1 MIAPLAVVGENET
14 LGLFL
19 LPNPQADDPVD
30 RFDYDEAQY
39 HRPDDHRGD
48 TGELDSKLF
57 TEAGFAEPHTAEHF
71 GAEDRS
77 QRSAHD
83 AAGFVDRDDVE
94 RVVDF
99 EPHAAPAGKE
109 TMCVVRASALK
120 AAGRAAL
127 ASMFNHSPKWPRC
140 RILFYSIFIGTSPP
154 S

>member
-14 LGLFL
+14 LGFFL
-19 LPNPQADDPVD
+19 LTEVD
-30 RFDYDEAQY
+30 
-39 HRPDDHRGD
+39 
-48 TGELDSKLF
+48 L
-57 TEAGFAEPHTAEHF
+57 AEPYTAEHF

-77 QRSAHD
+77 QRSTHD
-83 AAGFVDRDDVE
+83 TADLVDRDDVE
-94 RVVDF
+94 RAVDF